1 MKRKLL
7 PLLLSLALAVNLL
20 PAARAASTASV
31 EEMGQVLSALEIMTG
46 NEHGDMMLA
55 RRVTRA
61 EFTKLV
67 VAASPYGKSVG
78 ASTSVSPYPDV
89 PYSHWA
95 APYVEAAVA
104 SHLVNGYLD
113 GTFHPDEEIT
123 LAMGVTMAL
132 RLLGYQDSDFSG
144 AWPAGQM
151 TLYHNLDLDEG
162 ISIGQNSPM
171 TRQDAMYLFYN
182 LLTAATKQGQPYI
195 MTLGHGLNAAGEVD
209 RVAVINSAMKGPVV
223 VEGNWQSKI
232 GFDPSTATV
241 YRSGREANLSQLQSG
256 DVVYYSKSMRT
267 LWAYTSRVTWVYQ
280 SDLVTPGTSSPAAL
294 IISGKSYP
302 IETSEA
308 AYALSNL
315 GPYRNGDTITL
326 LLGRDGGV
334 AAVADA
340 GSTFTGT
347 VYGVISAVVDAPYT
361 DAGGNSYTAKTVM
374 VSATDGNSYTYPVET
389 KSSFKA
395 GNLVQITAAAGGEA
409 QVKRLGNASITGKV
423 NAAGTKIGNTPLAEN
438 VQILDVNSDGGS
450 VKLYAARLAGMS
462 LNGDDV
468 KYYKKNAAGEIDTL
482 ILNDATGDIYSYGVL
497 TDVQETDLSMALM
510 GGVYQYDVKGTSYVY
525 GTEGSLFNLSEGPVK
540 IEGPLQRPSKMSNL
554 KSVKLNSVDVLTAMT
569 QDNESF
575 PLVDSVAV
583 YELENGEYH
592 FSSLERVR
600 VGYTLTGYYDRSVAD
615 GGRIRVI
622 VAKAK

>member
-1 MKRKLL
+1 
-7 PLLLSLALAVNLL
+7 
-20 PAARAASTASV
+20 
-31 EEMGQVLSALEIMTG
+31 
-46 NEHGDMMLA
+46 
-55 RRVTRA
+55 
-61 EFTKLV
+61 
-67 VAASPYGKSVG
+67 
-78 ASTSVSPYPDV
+78 
-89 PYSHWA
+89 
-95 APYVEAAVA
+95 
-104 SHLVNGYLD
+104 
-113 GTFHPDEEIT
+113 
-123 LAMGVTMAL
+123 
-132 RLLGYQDSDFSG
+132 
-144 AWPAGQM
+144 
-151 TLYHNLDLDEG
+151 
-162 ISIGQNSPM
+162 
-171 TRQDAMYLFYN
+171 
-182 LLTAATKQGQPYI
+182 
-195 MTLGHGLNAAGEVD
+195 
-209 RVAVINSAMKGPVV
+209 
-223 VEGNWQSKI
+223 
-232 GFDPSTATV
+232 
-241 YRSGREANLSQLQSG
+241 
-256 DVVYYSKSMRT
+256 
-267 LWAYTSRVTWVYQ
+267 
-280 SDLVTPGTSSPAAL
+280 
-294 IISGKSYP
+294 
-302 IETSEA
+302 
-308 AYALSNL
+308 
-315 GPYRNGDTITL
+315 
-326 LLGRDGGV
+326 
-334 AAVADA
+334 
-340 GSTFTGT
+340 
-347 VYGVISAVVDAPYT
+347 
-361 DAGGNSYTAKTVM
+361 M

-389 KSSFKA
+389 KSSFKV